1 MFPRPSCCLPQMG
14 RSLCQ
19 VQALLRS
26 SSAAK
31 SERFCNTEPPN
42 IHHRIVKWSAP
53 KSSSSL
59 PKEPRTSTSPNPCPF
74 PLRSCVAGE
83 SDSSRNAWPVW
94 TSGHGEADLAF
105 FPPHLVLEV
114 KALACELPQ
123 HIAAWDV
130 QRAKLFGRCEP
141 TTGIEPF
148 HRVVDLVMSQEPY
161 RSATRVFW
169 VTDNGSSHRG
179 TAAVNRLRGWYPNA
193 ILVHTPIH
201 ASWLNQIEIYF
212 SILQRKA
219 LMPNECSDL
228 TTLQAQIM
236 DFQQRYE
243 SIAKPFEWKFTR
255 RDLQRVLTKVSSY
268 VHFEKAAA

>member
-1 MFPRPSCCLPQMG
+1 MLVPSPSD
-14 RSLCQ
+14 R
-19 VQALLRS
+19 
-26 SSAAK
+26 
-31 SERFCNTEPPN
+31 
-42 IHHRIVKWSAP
+42 
-53 KSSSSL
+53 
-59 PKEPRTSTSPNPCPF
+59 
-74 PLRSCVAGE
+74 VAGE

-123 HIAAWDV
+123 RLRRVEHEYERGGALAYIAAWDV

-179 TAAVNRLRGWYPNA
+179 TAAVNRLRG
-193 ILVHTPIH
+193 
-201 ASWLNQIEIYF
+201 
-212 SILQRKA
+212 
-219 LMPNECSDL
+219 
-228 TTLQAQIM
+228 
-236 DFQQRYE
+236 
-243 SIAKPFEWKFTR
+243 
-255 RDLQRVLTKVSSY
+255 
-268 VHFEKAAA
+268 